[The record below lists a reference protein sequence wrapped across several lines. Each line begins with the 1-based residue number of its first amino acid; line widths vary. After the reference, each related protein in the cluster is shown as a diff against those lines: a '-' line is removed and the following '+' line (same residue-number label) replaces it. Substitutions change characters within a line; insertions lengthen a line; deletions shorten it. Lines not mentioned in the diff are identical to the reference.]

1 MRRSAGHEGNSLWR
15 PSFGIGAKEVPPRS
29 AGANP
34 SARTCDATGSAELPE
49 SPSGS
54 AISWGSLVL
63 PAGTRYSVQVAH
75 FHGFRRFPAPAI
87 FLLDDNV
94 DLQPLRAQR
103 REQLSP
109 AHLDREHRVGIETR

>member
-1 MRRSAGHEGNSLWR
+1 MRDLGKIEPASGNTEVATAFRRWVSSGKGPR
-15 PSFGIGAKEVPPRS
+15 DAIGSTEPR
-29 AGANP
+29 
-34 SARTCDATGSAELPE
+34 E
-49 SPSGS
+49 SSSGS
-54 AISWGSLVL
+54 AVCHS
-63 PAGTRYSVQVAH
+63 AQAAH